1 VRAFYKISKNCLNF
15 ARLRYPKDKGQPT
28 FCPLTFGWTLFFEE
42 SLQQL
47 LICVTS

>member
-1 VRAFYKISKNCLNF
+1 VRGFYKISKNRLNF

-28 FCPLTFGWTLFFEE
+28 FYSLTFGWTLFLEE

-47 LICVTS
+47 LICVTN